1 MTIGEPLQSAM
12 NFKHLFF
19 SLIISSLML
28 FGCHSGSDSSGQK
41 VDVKLG
47 DSESVLLDKMKRLD
61 ARDVTHETRH
71 QFYEQTT
78 REQKYYWWELPD
90 KTIVAVLLAG
100 DSLKTLKVVTCEV
113 GEPGRGVAGIEQ
125 WRSQKTVPKAKPKD
139 DR

>member
-1 MTIGEPLQSAM
+1 M
-12 NFKHLFF
+12 NLKHLYIYF

-28 FGCHSGSDSSGQK
+28 LGCQSGSDSFGQK
-41 VDVKLG
+41 VDVRLG
-47 DSESVLLDKMKRLD
+47 DSESVLLKKMSRLN
-61 ARDVTHETRH
+61 ARDVSRETRF

-100 DSLKTLKVVTCEV
+100 DSLKSLKVVTCEV

-125 WRSQKTVPKAKPKD
+125 WRSQKTVPKAKPKG

>member
-1 MTIGEPLQSAM
+1 MKLT
-12 NFKHLFF
+12 HLYFN
-19 SLIISSLML
+19 LIISFLIL
-28 FGCHSGSDSSGQK
+28 LGCQSGSDSLGQK
-41 VDVKLG
+41 VDVRLG
-47 DSESVLLDKMKRLD
+47 DSESGLLDKMKRLN

-125 WRSQKTVPKAKPKD
+125 WRSQKTVPKAKPKG